1 MIALN
6 LSPQDEIERL
16 QQRMEDG
23 QRNMREEMRAREE
36 AERRR
41 RQERQEKQQREVAR
55 SPHKKKIRIRVEQG

>member
-1 MIALN
+1 
-6 LSPQDEIERL
+6 
-16 QQRMEDG
+16 MEDG